1 MDTLTHWLLSGP
13 PWAAYRAQVDLLNL
27 PAADPQVAAARVA
40 MLADPKVQ
48 ALVAGLANWPGVPLN
63 SHKSAGHPLHQLVF
77 LADLGLTRADPGV
90 APFCERV
97 LSQPSA
103 QGPFP
108 VLMNIPAHFG
118 GSGKDELAWAL
129 CDAPL
134 LLYALACFGYAEHPA
149 VQKAAEHLAGLGRA
163 NGWPCA
169 VSPELGR
176 FRGPGSKGD
185 PCPYANLVMLKAL
198 AQIPGCSEHPAV
210 QPGLE
215 AALAL
220 WTERRERHPYMFF
233 MGDDFCKLKAP
244 LVWYDILHVLDVLS
258 RFPAAQSD
266 PRLQELA
273 ARVRTKA
280 DAEGRFTPESI
291 WTAWKDWDFGQK
303 KQPSP
308 WLTLIAERAL
318 RRMA

>member
-1 MDTLTHWLLSGP
+1 MDTLTHWLCSGL

-27 PAADPQVAAARVA
+27 PASDPQVAAARLA

-97 LSQPSA
+97 LGQPSA

-198 AQIPGCSEHPAV
+198 AQIPGCREHPAV

-215 AALAL
+215 TALAL

>member
-1 MDTLTHWLLSGP
+1 MDTLTHWLCSGL

-27 PAADPQVAAARVA
+27 PASDPQVAAARLA

-97 LSQPSA
+97 LGQPSA

-198 AQIPGCSEHPAV
+198 AQLPGCREHPAV
-210 QPGLE
+210 QLGLE
-215 AALAL
+215 TALTL
-220 WTERRERHPYMFF
+220 WVERRERHPYMFF

-273 ARVRTKA
+273 ARVRAKA

>member
-1 MDTLTHWLLSGP
+1 
-13 PWAAYRAQVDLLNL
+13 
-27 PAADPQVAAARVA
+27 
-40 MLADPKVQ
+40 
-48 ALVAGLANWPGVPLN
+48 
-63 SHKSAGHPLHQLVF
+63 
-77 LADLGLTRADPGV
+77 
-90 APFCERV
+90 
-97 LSQPSA
+97 
-103 QGPFP
+103 
-108 VLMNIPAHFG
+108 MNIPAHFG

-149 VQKAAEHLAGLGRA
+149 VQKAAEYLAGLGRA

-273 ARVRTKA
+273 ARVRAKA